1 MEAAFLRIGQSTIRS
16 ELTNATGARGIGTYR
31 LALNLEWS
39 PTSFDE
45 LEGAKILLGGELQV
59 SFAQDAPLPL
69 AQLQAIYAMAFPT
82 RAHGTSARI
91 DLGVNLSAAQ
101 VEALERERD
110 GGPIKLHLNL
120 QGGVFRGAS
129 DATTPLSLGFWD
141 NLVYRFR
148 PSDWLEILEHW
159 RYAQGFLIQVPM
171 IDGPD
176 SGRIKSARADLER
189 AIEHMS
195 EGRSREAV
203 AACRDALEVAFGDD
217 SRQYPELGY
226 KAPGIEDAGKDA
238 RFWLVQR
245 GLRAVAHAAKHR
257 DGATADIEWERRD
270 ARALVV
276 MVSALLEREPA

>member
-1 MEAAFLRIGQSTIRS
+1 MEAAFLRIGQSTVRS
-16 ELTNATGARGIGTYR
+16 DLTNATGARGIGTYR

-45 LEGAKILLGGELQV
+45 LEGAKILLGGELQA

-69 AQLQAIYAMAFPT
+69 AQLQAIYAVAFPA

-91 DLGVNLSAAQ
+91 DLGANLSAAQ
-101 VEALERERD
+101 VEALERDRD

-129 DATTPLSLGFWD
+129 DEATPLSLVFWD

-148 PSDWLEILEHW
+148 PSDWVEILEHW
-159 RYAQGFLIQVPM
+159 QYAQGFLIQVPM
-171 IDGPD
+171 VAGPD
-176 SGRIKSARADLER
+176 SGRIKSARADLEQ
-189 AIEHMS
+189 AVQHMS
-195 EGRSREAV
+195 EGRPREAV

-217 SRQYPELGY
+217 SGLFPELGY
-226 KAPGIEDAGKDA
+226 KAPGIEGSGKDA

-257 DGATADIEWERRD
+257 DGSTAGIEWERRD
-270 ARALVV
+270 ARALIM
-276 MVSALLEREPA
+276 MVSAVLEREPA